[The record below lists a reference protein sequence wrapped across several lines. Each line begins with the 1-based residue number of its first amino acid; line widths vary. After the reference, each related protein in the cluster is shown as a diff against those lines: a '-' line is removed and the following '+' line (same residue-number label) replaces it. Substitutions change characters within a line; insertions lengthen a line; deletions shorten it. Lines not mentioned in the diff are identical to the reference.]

1 MSSRRRP
8 PLGLY
13 GAGLVVVAFVLLPL
27 AFLVLQA
34 VQVGWSTLEP
44 LLFRHLTA
52 TLLWNTVRLTAAV
65 TAVCAVIGVAAA
77 W

>member
-1 MSSRRRP
+1 MSSRRLP

-34 VQVGWSTLEP
+34 VQV
-44 LLFRHLTA
+44 A
-52 TLLWNTVRLTAAV
+52 VRRVTPPAAV
-65 TAVCAVIGVAAA
+65 SAAAAVLVVAAHRPIGTSG
-77 W
+77 